1 MSSVNQS
8 VHETNVNAINNVN
21 VQFEALSSTIDVK
34 LPETLSE
41 VLGP

>member
-1 MSSVNQS
+1 MSSSVNQS
-8 VHETNVNAINNVN
+8 VYETNVNAINNI

>member
-8 VHETNVNAINNVN
+8 VHETNATNNID